1 MKRFLL
7 ILSLLLALL
16 MLLSACGSKDPAEE
30 SIELVAEA
38 LFTGPNDFILE
49 HYEEMRSTD
58 IERVDELTEEFRNLF
73 PEVTAV
79 CTESGMDDFV
89 LPAATLQVM
98 EANDGLTS
106 TVKSTKVEVA
116 SENSRTYTFT
126 CIVLLESGDERQE
139 VEVSG
144 KVQLNDEGKIS
155 YIDGNTPLYV
165 LMDAL
170 IRMM

>member
-1 MKRFLL
+1 MIWASRGSIPFVLSLIHILTDSKKENCERVVSMKRFLL

-116 SENSRTYTFT
+116 SENSRTSVSYTHLD
-126 CIVLLESGDERQE
+126 VYKRQ
-139 VEVSG
+139 V
-144 KVQLNDEGKIS
+144 
-155 YIDGNTPLYV
+155 
-165 LMDAL
+165 
-170 IRMM
+170 